1 MGLPPL
7 DAVSADARE
16 HEVRMLVDLVRLSR
30 VTLLF
35 AESGSDKSGFVRSGV
50 MPLLQHDRG
59 GTVKQV
65 AVLLD
70 WWEKVPLAVLNARI
84 DEALA
89 RMVGDAAHAMG
100 DHASADS
107 LCARLAARQRA
118 FDCTFIIIFDRFEE
132 YLAAPADRPDV
143 RDFEAQFVE
152 AVNSGT
158 LAANFLLSLD
168 EDAAPLLARLR
179 ERIPGLGDARVRLP
193 KVDAEHAARL
203 PAHPPALAD
212 QLVGS
217 RAAAGQRDT
226 SSAQISRHD
235 APRSRAVEEAGDER
249 QPGIASAREPV
260 GPIADIVPERHDPVA
275 ETTVVRARSHAA
287 TRAAEASSRSG
298 WRSASIMVAIM
309 VAVLS
314 LLVMLATRHGSGP
327 APDGATPGATL
338 PAQNDAKA
346 GRDEQAQTDPPA
358 RPGDES
364 RLRSEEANATSKG
377 NAGNPIESAASPPAE
392 TPSTGTLSHEAVG
405 GSDASKVP
413 APEKPLAS
421 APPPAQARKAENPR
435 AAASEP
441 AAPLLYIN
449 VRSEA
454 QRAYAERLIE
464 PLARHG
470 IRVSGIKVVSAGPP
484 VSDLRYFRSADRAEA
499 LRINRA
505 LDVVGTPAQHLKYI
519 GGVEE
524 QAPRRQYELWL
535 PPPT

>member
-16 HEVRMLVDLVRLSR
+16 QEVRMLVDLVRLSR

-50 MPLLQHDRG
+50 MPLLQHDRE

-70 WWEKVPLAVLNARI
+70 WWGKEPLAVLNARI

-143 RDFEAQFVE
+143 RDFEAQLVE

-193 KVDAEHAARL
+193 KVDAEPAVRL
-203 PAHPPALAD
+203 TTHPPALAD

-217 RAAAGQRDT
+217 RPAAGQRDT
-226 SSAQISRHD
+226 SGAQISRND
-235 APRSRAVEEAGDER
+235 APISRAVKETGDER

-260 GPIADIVPERHDPVA
+260 GPIADTVPERHDPGTS

-287 TRAAEASSRSG
+287 TRAAEAPSRSG
-298 WRSASIMVAIM
+298 WKRASIMTAVV

-314 LLVMLATRHGSGP
+314 SIVILATRHGSGP

-338 PAQNDAKA
+338 SAQNDAKS
-346 GRDEQAQTDPPA
+346 GRDERAQTDPRA

-421 APPPAQARKAENPR
+421 AQARKPENPR

-454 QRAYAERLIE
+454 QRTYAERLIE

-505 LDVVGTPAQHLKYI
+505 LDVVGTPAQRLKYI

-524 QAPRRQYELWL
+524 QAPQRQYELWL

>member
-1 MGLPPL
+1 
-7 DAVSADARE
+7 
-16 HEVRMLVDLVRLSR
+16 
-30 VTLLF
+30 
-35 AESGSDKSGFVRSGV
+35 
-50 MPLLQHDRG
+50 
-59 GTVKQV
+59 
-65 AVLLD
+65 
-70 WWEKVPLAVLNARI
+70 
-84 DEALA
+84 
-89 RMVGDAAHAMG
+89 
-100 DHASADS
+100 
-107 LCARLAARQRA
+107 
-118 FDCTFIIIFDRFEE
+118 CTFIIIFDRFEE

-143 RDFEAQFVE
+143 RDFEAQLVE

-193 KVDAEHAARL
+193 KVDAEPAVRL
-203 PAHPPALAD
+203 PTHPPALAD

-217 RAAAGQRDT
+217 RPAAGQRNAPG
-226 SSAQISRHD
+226 AQISPDD
-235 APRSRAVEEAGDER
+235 APISRTLEEAGDER

-260 GPIADIVPERHDPVA
+260 GPIAGVVPERHDPGTS

-287 TRAAEASSRSG
+287 TPAAEAPSRSG
-298 WRSASIMVAIM
+298 WKRASIMTAVV

-314 LLVMLATRHGSGP
+314 SIVILATRHGSGP
-327 APDGATPGATL
+327 APHGAVPGATR

-346 GRDEQAQTDPPA
+346 GRDEQAQTDPLA

-364 RLRSEEANATSKG
+364 RLRSTEANATSKG
-377 NAGNPIESAASPPAE
+377 NAGNPIESAGSPPAE
-392 TPSTGTLSHEAVG
+392 TPSTGTQSHEAVG
-405 GSDASKVP
+405 GGDASKVP

-421 APPPAQARKAENPR
+421 APPPAQARKPENPR

-505 LDVVGTPAQHLKYI
+505 LDVVGTPAQRLKYI
-519 GGVEE
+519 AGVEE
-524 QAPRRQYELWL
+524 QAPQRQYELWL
-535 PPPT
+535 PPPS